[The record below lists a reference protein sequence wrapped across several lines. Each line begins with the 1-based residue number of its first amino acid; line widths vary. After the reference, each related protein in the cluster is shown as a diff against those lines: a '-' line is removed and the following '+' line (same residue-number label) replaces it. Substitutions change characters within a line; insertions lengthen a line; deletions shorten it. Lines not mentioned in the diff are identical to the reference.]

1 MKKILIIEDDRIL
14 LETAADYLHDEGYEI
29 LKASDGNKGIR
40 MAGENLPDLILCDI
54 SMPTTDGY
62 QVFTTLQASFT
73 TARIPFIFMTGRSDN
88 EDIRYGM
95 QLGADDYIIKPINF
109 RELKKSIEIRLEK
122 ADKIIR
128 KSEAKYHALFQL
140 AKDAIL
146 VISLK
151 DGRILDANC
160 SSLEMLGFRK
170 EELLATSGYSAIS
183 GSEFPAGGGYW
194 ESGQI
199 VETEWLSCTGKKIPV
214 QVRGTTVDVDG
225 ETTGLLIA
233 RDIREILEKEAALR
247 ESEDKYRDLVE
258 NTGEGLGS
266 VDPEER
272 FNYANPAACE
282 IFGLPLEKLVGSTLF
297 DFLEP
302 ASVEE
307 VNRQT
312 ALRKEG
318 QRSMYELEI
327 IRPDKEKRWIILTA
341 TPQYNTD
348 GTFNGTFG
356 IFRDITKRKLTEAKL
371 QESERRLR
379 EIVDLTNDWIW
390 EIDPLW
396 RYSYVS
402 PKIVDILGYSVEEM
416 IGKSPFEFLPAEEVS
431 GIKDTLRHYVHQF
444 KPLNAIE
451 TKAIHKSGKIVYL
464 ETSGVP
470 MFNEKGEY
478 LGYRGAD
485 RDITLRKLYENELI
499 ISKEK
504 AEESDKLKSS
514 ILANISHELRT
525 PLNGILGFAEILKEE
540 LKESEYDAMAANIHS
555 SGLRLMATLNSIITL
570 SQLESGKVTLSVKP
584 MKLEQGLISVVRSLE
599 SYAAEK
605 HNRINT
611 AGIKSLTIQSD
622 EHLIK
627 QLFRQILDNAIK
639 FTEGGVISIE
649 TDQIT
654 EDHIRWHLIKV
665 ADTGIGID
673 KKYFDIIF
681 QEFRQVSEG
690 FGRQYQ
696 GSGIG
701 LTISKKIIDLLEG
714 KITLDSSEGI
724 GSTFMIWLPEAMMGT
739 ANARQPALLSTN
751 DNPPEVPVHAAEQPS
766 KVNQGSDLPAVLLV
780 EDNQVNTDLT
790 RFFLR
795 KYYQLDSAPDATT
808 ALEMIKKRNYVAIL
822 MDINLGHGM
831 NGLEAAKEV
840 KKHENYQNVPII
852 AVTGYTLHEEREK
865 FFAEGCTHYI
875 AKPFD
880 QAGLLALLAEAIQH

>member
-1 MKKILIIEDDRIL
+1 MKKILIIEDEGIL
-14 LETAADYLHDEGYEI
+14 LETAADFLHEQGYEV
-29 LKASDGNKGIR
+29 LKASDGTKGIKTAR
-40 MAGENLPDLILCDI
+40 ENLPDLILCDI
-54 SMPTTDGY
+54 SMPTLDGY
-62 QVFTTLQASFT
+62 EVFSTLQTSFT

-95 QLGADDYIIKPINF
+95 QLGADDYIIKPLNYK
-109 RELKKSIEIRLEK
+109 ELKKSIDIRLEK
-122 ADKIIR
+122 NEKIIR

-146 VISLK
+146 VVGMK

-160 SSLEMLGFRK
+160 SCLEILGYRK
-170 EELLATSGYSAIS
+170 EELLATPGYSAIA
-183 GSEFPAGGGYW
+183 GAEFPYDNTFW
-194 ESGQI
+194 ERGQI
-199 VETEWLSCTGKKIPV
+199 IETAWFDVNGKKVPV

-225 ETTGLLIA
+225 EMTCLLIA
-233 RDIREILEKEAALR
+233 RDIREILEKEAALK

-258 NTGEGLGS
+258 NTGEGLGA

-272 FNYANPAACE
+272 FFYANPAACE
-282 IFGLPLEKLVGSTLF
+282 IFGLPLDKLIGASLYE
-297 DFLEP
+297 FLEP
-302 ASVEE
+302 HSIEE

-312 ALRKEG
+312 AMRKEG

-327 IRPDKEKRWIILTA
+327 IRPNKEKRWIILTA
-341 TPQYNTD
+341 TPQYNAD
-348 GTFNGTFG
+348 GSFNGTFG
-356 IFRDITKRKLTEAKL
+356 IFRDITKRKLAEAKL
-371 QESERRLR
+371 LESEQRLR

-390 EIDPLW
+390 EIDPSW

-416 IGKSPFEFLPAEEVS
+416 VGRSPFDFLPPEEIS
-431 GIKDTLRHYVHQF
+431 GIKEMLRQFVHQY

-451 TKAIHKSGKIVYL
+451 TKAFHKSGKVVYL

-470 MFNEKGEY
+470 IFNDKGEY
-478 LGYRGAD
+478 IGYRGAD
-485 RDITLRKLYENELI
+485 RDITLRKLYEKELI

-525 PLNGILGFAEILKEE
+525 PLNGILGFAEILKQE
-540 LKESEYDAMAANIHS
+540 LHDSPYDTMAGNIHS
-555 SGLRLMATLNSIITL
+555 SGLRLMSTLNAIITL
-570 SQLESGKVTLSVKP
+570 SQLESGKITMTIKP
-584 MKLEQGLISVVRSLE
+584 MQLEQGLKSVVRSLE

-605 HNRINT
+605 RNRINT
-611 AGIKSLTIQSD
+611 DGIKPLTIHTD
-622 EHLIK
+622 EQLVK

-639 FTEGGVISIE
+639 FTDGGIISIE
-649 TDQIT
+649 TDHLI
-654 EDHIRWHLIKV
+654 ENENSWNLIKV
-665 ADTGIGID
+665 TDTGIGIG
-673 KKYFDIIF
+673 KKYFEIIF

-714 KITLDSSEGI
+714 RITVESVEGE
-724 GSTFMIWLPEAMMGT
+724 GSTFIIWLPEKVTEATKERPPDASSTVGQPPVPTAATPSSAPKTGT
-739 ANARQPALLSTN
+739 GGTL
-751 DNPPEVPVHAAEQPS
+751 PS
-766 KVNQGSDLPAVLLV
+766 VLLV

-795 KYYQLDSAPDATT
+795 RYYQLDSAADANT
-808 ALEMIKKRNYVAIL
+808 ALEMVKKRDYAAIL

-831 NGLEAAKEV
+831 SGLEVAKEV
-840 KKHENYQNVPII
+840 KKLENYQNVPII

-865 FFAEGCTHYI
+865 FFSEGCTHYI

-880 QAGLLALLAEAIQH
+880 QAGLLALLEDAIKQ